1 MSAAQSGL
9 PNDTLRVLHGWGE
22 KVIKFLT
29 SLPSRIQGR
38 YQHRVLPHLLANWV
52 TFSFLMRRKGKAH
65 SLPSTLIISLTSY
78 PARFNKLHL
87 TLKCLLS
94 QSMAAD
100 KVILWIAYQDKAALS
115 PAILNLQKAGLEIG
129 YCDDLRSYKKIIPT
143 LQNYPDSFIVTAD
156 DDLYYWP
163 TWLEELVDSYK
174 GNPKEVVCH
183 RAHRIRLDTN
193 GLVLPYSQWEYEIDS
208 SEESPLILPTSGGG
222 VLYPPK
228 VFFPNVQDESIFKKL
243 CPQADDIWL
252 YWMIRLNAVS
262 ARKTNR
268 KKSLICWEGTQIVS
282 LFHENVLGGKNDEQF
297 GAMIHLYGWKV
308 GNE

>member
-1 MSAAQSGL
+1 MSAVQGGL
-9 PNDTLRVLHGWGE
+9 PNDTLRIQLGWGE

-29 SLPSRIQGR
+29 NLPCRVQGR
-38 YQHRVLPHLLANWV
+38 YQHQVLPHLLANWV
-52 TFSFLMRRKGKAH
+52 TFSFPMRRQGKAH

-94 QSMAAD
+94 QSMSAD
-100 KVILWIAYQDKAALS
+100 KVILWVAHQDKAALT

-143 LQNYPDSFIVTAD
+143 LQRHPDSFIVTAD
-156 DDLYYWP
+156 DDLYYWT
-163 TWLEELVDSYK
+163 TWLEELVDNYDGSR
-174 GNPKEVVCH
+174 KEVVCH
-183 RAHRIRLDTN
+183 RAHRIRLDSN
-193 GLVLPYSQWEYEIDS
+193 GLALPYSQWEYEIDS
-208 SEESPLILPTSGGG
+208 SAASPFIFPTSGAG

-228 VFFPNVQDESIFKKL
+228 VFFSKIQDASIFKKI

-262 ARKTNR
+262 ARKINQKR
-268 KKSLICWEGTQIVS
+268 NLICWEDTQIIS
-282 LFHENVLGGKNDEQF
+282 LFHANVIGGGNDEQF
-297 GAMIHLYGWKV
+297 SAMIQMYGWK
-308 GNE
+308 